1 MAFERLRRAT
11 GGFDNLAG
19 ALSHRNYRVYISGNG
34 ISLIGSWL
42 QRVSVGWLTWTLTHS
57 GAWLGLVSLAEFLP
71 VLFLSPL
78 AGVLADRRDRVGIIR
93 VTQLYGCLSAT
104 LLALLVWLDL
114 ITIHILFS
122 LVLLLGINN
131 GIAQPARLALIP
143 TLVDRAALPSA
154 LAINSIVFNLA
165 RFIGPAIAG
174 VLIARVGIAAAFA
187 ANAVGYFA
195 FQISLANLRDLPP
208 LPLRAAQNAV
218 RASLEAFSYVSRHKG
233 MAPMML
239 LFAVTS
245 IGTRGFIELF
255 PGFADSVFHR
265 GPQGLAMLTS
275 TVGLGAIFGGTWMLI
290 RSQISGLTTVVLAN
304 TLLDVAGDYRL
315 YRH

>member
-1 MAFERLRRAT
+1 LAFERLRRAT

-42 QRVSVGWLTWTLTHS
+42 QRVSVGWLAWTLTHS

-93 VTQLYGCLSAT
+93 VTQLYGCLTAI
-104 LLALLVWLDL
+104 LLALLVWVDL

-143 TLVDRAALPSA
+143 TLVNRAALPSA

-174 VLIARVGIAAAFA
+174 VLIARIGIAAAFA
-187 ANAVGYFA
+187 ANAVGYIA
-195 FQISLANLRDLPP
+195 FQISLANLRG
-208 LPLRAAQNAV
+208 LRRCRCGRRRTRCV
-218 RASLEAFSYVSRHKG
+218 PRSRHF
-233 MAPMML
+233 PMS
-239 LFAVTS
+239 AATKEW
-245 IGTRGFIELF
+245 R
-255 PGFADSVFHR
+255 R
-265 GPQGLAMLTS
+265 
-275 TVGLGAIFGGTWMLI
+275 
-290 RSQISGLTTVVLAN
+290 
-304 TLLDVAGDYRL
+304 
-315 YRH
+315 